1 MVTAH
6 GGQARKSH
14 VPGYWLTDFPAQPQ
28 QIRPTLCSV
37 QEMPA
42 PANKKDSAYRYAAQ
56 TDPEQNTRGTFG
68 CREWGFQL
76 YDAKRP
82 YIDVSSYLRTPW
94 IHSFV
99 GWSRTAHKKS
109 IIGLRRD
116 AWLCLYDCPHGE
128 APGAIADITVW
139 AKKNGWEPPQRPQKV
154 PMFPDPT
161 Q

>member
-1 MVTAH
+1 
-6 GGQARKSH
+6 
-14 VPGYWLTDFPAQPQ
+14 
-28 QIRPTLCSV
+28 
-37 QEMPA
+37 MPA